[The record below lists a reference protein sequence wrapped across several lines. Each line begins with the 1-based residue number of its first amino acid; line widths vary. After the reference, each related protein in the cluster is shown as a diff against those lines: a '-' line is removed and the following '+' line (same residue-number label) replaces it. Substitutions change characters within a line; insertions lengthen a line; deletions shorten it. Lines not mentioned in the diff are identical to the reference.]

1 MAAMDPTTPC
11 AAPAMAATDPTT
23 PCAAPADMHRPI
35 DPTTPCA
42 APAPEVAGSAARQP
56 IDPTHVAHTFCYIRG
71 NTAEATLQ
79 LLRNGQVVYGS
90 IAPQG
95 TCTEELHE
103 LKRKKRG
110 ADGWEKAY
118 QKHVFTVW
126 FNGHPTNN
134 RPARDHVFTQVD
146 DTSAYRLIEENPAW
160 CVVIV
165 EKK

>member
-42 APAPEVAGSAARQP
+42 APAPEVAGSVARQP
-56 IDPTHVAHTFCYIRG
+56 IDPTHVAHTFCYVRG

-79 LLRNGQVVYGS
+79 LLRNGEVVYGS
-90 IAPQG
+90 TAPHG
-95 TCTEELHE
+95 TWTCLW
-103 LKRKKRG
+103 RASG
-110 ADGWEKAY
+110 VDGWQAAY
-118 QKHVFTVW
+118 GKGVFTIC
-126 FNGHPTNN
+126 FNGNPDNGKPP
-134 RPARDHVFTQVD
+134 RPHLFTQLD
-146 DTSAYRLIEENPAW
+146 DTNAYRLIERNPAW
-160 CVVIV
+160 SVVII